1 MTDTTH
7 NKILEVAAK
16 IFSEKGYTGTSMREI
31 AEELDITKAALYYH
45 FPSKEAIFGACL
57 TYSLDSI
64 VCALEELSKSENSI
78 WDNLKLMIM
87 GMCNY
92 STDNPHTFKLFKSIV
107 SQSFDKE
114 IDKKMLH
121 DYFARQQKAVQTM
134 IANGVK
140 RGELR
145 DDIPVNILAPAITGM
160 VHHTTGP
167 KMRQMSNINYTQ
179 DEQID
184 YLMKLLKGGFE
195 KK

>member
-1 MTDTTH
+1 MSETTH
-7 NKILEVAAK
+7 DKILEVSAK
-16 IFSEKGYTGTSMREI
+16 IFAEKGYSGTSVREI
-31 AEELDITKAALYYH
+31 AEELNITKAALYYH
-45 FPSKEAIFGACL
+45 FPSKEAIFSACL

-145 DDIPVNILAPAITGM
+145 DDIPVSILAPAITGM

-167 KMRQMSNINYTQ
+167 KMKQLANITFTQ